1 MIKKNVQL
9 TKRKQEKSK
18 RETNQTKPKQQQQ
31 KKQFKQIEDIQQ
43 NCHFNPIINDHIKT
57 E

>member
-43 NCHFNPIINDHIKT
+43 NCHFNPIINDHIKS